1 MLSEGWIRE
10 QQSTQIFS
18 VCLTKFIWGFF
29 WLLTL
34 AKIPSY
40 QKNLIVIIS
49 QYIQIPDHYAV
60 CLKLIKH
67 YMSIMWLLRWHS
79 GKESSCQCRRQ
90 KRCRLDPWV
99 GKEMAI
105 HSSTL
110 AWEIPR
116 TEEPDRLQFMGVQRL
131 GHNST
136 YMQCTSIIFLLFFF
150 FFWLC
155 QDLDTQDLISYNR
168 EQIHV
173 PCIASMESLLLD
185 SQGSTYTLIFKKVT
199 CFKLDKGEMF
209 KCTSLF

>member
-10 QQSTQIFS
+10 QQSTQIFR

-29 WLLTL
+29 CLLTV
-34 AKIPSY
+34 AKIPTY

-67 YMSIMWLLRWHS
+67 YTSIMWLLRWHS

-99 GKEMAI
+99 GKEMAT

-116 TEEPDRLQFMGVQRL
+116 TEEPDGLQFMGLQRL

-136 YMQCTSIIFLLFFF
+136 YTQHMSIIFLLFFF
-150 FFWLC
+150 FWLC
-155 QDLDTQDLISYNR
+155 IMTHRILFPRTENKSMAPALQAWSLYYWTAR
-168 EQIHV
+168 EV
-173 PCIASMESLLLD
+173 PIP
-185 SQGSTYTLIFKKVT
+185 QFFKK
-199 CFKLDKGEMF
+199 
-209 KCTSLF
+209 

>member
-49 QYIQIPDHYAV
+49 QYMQIPDHYAV

-110 AWEIPR
+110 AWEIPW

-136 YMQCTSIIFLLFFF
+136 YMQC
-150 FFWLC
+150 
-155 QDLDTQDLISYNR
+155 
-168 EQIHV
+168 
-173 PCIASMESLLLD
+173 M
-185 SQGSTYTLIFKKVT
+185 
-199 CFKLDKGEMF
+199 
-209 KCTSLF
+209 